1 MKDSTATFSIA
12 QLAAGGAA
20 ATVLA
25 DDIFDQPRMIAL
37 CFLGSTIGAFLSL
50 SVFPP
55 AEIIQTD
62 VTPEREAVLY
72 QRKNRR
78 LWLNFGSSWAGGI
91 AFTGM
96 VFDYFELAITASRV
110 LGLSA
115 IVAMLAV
122 SVIHIAAP
130 KWEKFLDRKLDS
142 LANKHQPPEDK

>member
-1 MKDSTATFSIA
+1 MKDSTATFLIA

-55 AEIIQTD
+55 AEI
-62 VTPEREAVLY
+62 
-72 QRKNRR
+72 RR
-78 LWLNFGSSWAGGI
+78 LWLKFGSSWAGGI

-96 VFDYFELAITASRV
+96 VFDYCELAITASRV